1 MTTIKT
7 NETTSSATE
16 SPTPPPLINN
26 TPSTSQ
32 RCTVR
37 DFIAA
42 SLYTSSCT
50 ADLAVGGNVLLKTD
64 YSRKLYNAL
73 LDRITKKTSSSGIK
87 VAYLND
93 KEFSQ
98 DFVDFNI
105 ETATFPIEELLTALK
120 SLPQTLKSH
129 RVKSSKPRL
138 FLHIFTWFAVPVAI
152 SSSLYTKAPLVS
164 LIGMVVALLLSIFSA
179 ILFLDILEK
188 PYDTNLFFRGIHKLF
203 PQKGNAADYSAIRQT
218 ILQSHAL
225 NSLANS
231 TSAEVQAFTTGIKLL
246 TPVNDMA
253 IDLAVDKA
261 TDEAIAKALDEVFST
276 GVALLITVSASIL
289 KQQHNVNQND
299 IISHIENLKSA
310 KIISNKCVSQSTL
323 QKLFANARNRTIQ
336 ELKTTPNFL
345 KLKEKA
351 EAEKHTKADINAF
364 RNEII
369 RLLGSSTP
377 RQH

>member
-73 LDRITKKTSSSGIK
+73 LDRITKKTSSGIK

-152 SSSLYTKAPLVS
+152 SSILYTKAPLVS

-188 PYDTNLFFRGIHKLF
+188 PYDTNLFFRSIHKLF
-203 PQKGNAADYSAIRQT
+203 PQKRNVVDYSAIRQT
-218 ILQSHAL
+218 ILKNHDLYSF
-225 NSLANS
+225 ANS
-231 TSAEVQAFTTGIKLL
+231 SNTEVQAFITGIKL
-246 TPVNDMA
+246 TSVDDMA

-261 TDEAIAKALDEVFST
+261 TDEVIAKALDEVFST

-336 ELKTTPNFL
+336 ELKTTPDFL